1 MDINGLCSRKQQLLF
16 TVLQQHWWQQQIT
29 HGLGASQ
36 DIQDQQLLLV
46 KRMLLGSGWLDRQ

>member
-16 TVLQQHWWQQQIT
+16 PVLQQHWWQQQIT